1 MIYLVTAGVVGLL
14 LWTSRRSLMKL
25 LRIRDWRVVG
35 GALGALAFLGGI
47 AAAMR
52 GSMVL
57 GGGLLV
63 LGVGLAFGARIRLA
77 PKPTLPSPGDSEA
90 RAILGVSEGA
100 DEAEIQAAY
109 SRLIR
114 MAHPDKGGTAGLA
127 AQLNAARDRLLKR

>member
-25 LRIRDWRVVG
+25 LRLRDWRVAS

-63 LGVGLAFGARIRLA
+63 LGVGLAFGARTRLP

-90 RAILGVSEGA
+90 RAILGVSEDA

-127 AQLNAARDRLLKR
+127 AQLNAARDRLLKK

>member
-35 GALGALAFLGGI
+35 GALLAFLGGI

-63 LGVGLAFGARIRLA
+63 LGVGLAFGARTRLA

-90 RAILGVSEGA
+90 RAILGVSEEA

>member
-63 LGVGLAFGARIRLA
+63 LGVGLAFGARTRLA

-90 RAILGVSEGA
+90 RAILGVSEEA